1 MIMTQGLLDFSDTLT
16 DADGDTIVVDRLSD
30 TVRIISLLLKCS
42 GKKAREVL
50 AKLQKDFDVYSN
62 EWTTQLI
69 LAKDG
74 KIIHNFEAH
83 GETSWHGHK
92 YNPVN
97 EWDFRDFVSGKK
109 MRWEKIKAAQK
120 PPKPLK
126 ITCTEI
132 QLKRAQQL
140 YYAYKIGCDIGY
152 EDYKRFYL
160 VS

>member
-1 MIMTQGLLDFSDTLT
+1 MTEQGLFEFYDTLT
-16 DADGDTIVVDRLSD
+16 DADGDKIIVDRLSD

-42 GKKAREVL
+42 GKKSREVL
-50 AKLQKDFDVYSN
+50 EKLSKDFDVYSN
-62 EWTTQLI
+62 GFTTQLI

-74 KIIHNFEAH
+74 RIIHNFEAH
-83 GETSWHGHK
+83 GETHLYGHK

-97 EWDFRDFVSGKK
+97 EWDFRDFVAGKK
-109 MRWEKIKAAQK
+109 IRKRKAAER

-132 QLKRAQQL
+132 QLKRARQL
-140 YYAYKIGCDIGY
+140 YYARSAGFNIGY
-152 EDYKRFYL
+152 ADYKRFYL

>member
-1 MIMTQGLLDFSDTLT
+1 MTVQGLFEFYDTLT
-16 DADGDTIVVDRLSD
+16 DKDGDKIVVDRLSD

-42 GKKAREVL
+42 EKKSREVL
-50 AKLQKDFDVYSN
+50 GRLQKDFDVYSDGF
-62 EWTTQLI
+62 TTQLI

-74 KIIHNFEAH
+74 RIIHNFEAH
-83 GETSWHGHK
+83 GETCLYGHK

-97 EWDFRDFVSGKK
+97 EWDFKDFVAGKK
-109 MRWEKIKAAQK
+109 MRWEKRKAAER

-132 QLKRAQQL
+132 QLKRAKQL
-140 YYAYKIGCDIGY
+140 YYAHSVGFNIAYA
-152 EDYKRFYL
+152 DYKRFYL